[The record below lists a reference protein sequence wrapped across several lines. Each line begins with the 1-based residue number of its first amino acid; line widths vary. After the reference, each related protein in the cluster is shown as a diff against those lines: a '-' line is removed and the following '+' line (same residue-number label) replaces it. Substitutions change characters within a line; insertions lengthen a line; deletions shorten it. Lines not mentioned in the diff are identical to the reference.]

1 MKMLYD
7 IVYDRDLTEP
17 ILSIFLKRVWL
28 LLDFFSA
35 NKFICYSF
43 LTGRFSLIRSLIRK
57 F

>member
-7 IVYDRDLTEP
+7 IVYDRDSTEP

-43 LTGRFSLIRSLIRK
+43 LT
-57 F
+57 